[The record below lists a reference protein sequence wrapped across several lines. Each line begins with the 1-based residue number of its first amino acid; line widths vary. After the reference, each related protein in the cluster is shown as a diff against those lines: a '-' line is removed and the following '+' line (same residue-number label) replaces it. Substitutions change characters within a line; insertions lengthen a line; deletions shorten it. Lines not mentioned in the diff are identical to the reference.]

1 MRIKVLGTRG
11 EVEPSSPYHAK
22 HSGVLVDGEVLF
34 DLGEREFLDLNPRVV
49 FITHLHPDHAF
60 FVNEPAEVSVPLYG
74 PEAFG
79 KNPAV
84 DIRVLEGAVD
94 FDTYRVTPIPTHH
107 SLRVKS
113 QAYLLQKGEERI
125 LYTGDMVWID
135 KRYHPLLNGLD
146 LVVTEGSFDRRGGR
160 VNRDAKTGKVYG
172 HTGVPNLV
180 RLFREFTGNIL
191 ITHFGTW
198 FYEDPRGAVR
208 KLKELGREN
217 GVNVIAGY
225 DGLEL
230 DLVKEMG
237 SPPVVTWPMPECPY
251 L

>member
-34 DLGEREFLDLNPRVV
+34 DLGEKEFLDLNPRVV

-60 FVNEPAEVSVPLYG
+60 FVNEPAEVSVPLFG
-74 PEAFG
+74 PEEFG

-84 DIRVLEGAVD
+84 NIRVLEEAVD
-94 FDTYRVTPIPTHH
+94 FDAYRVTPIPTHH

-113 QAYLLQKGEERI
+113 QAYLLQKGVEKM

-135 KRYHPLLNGLD
+135 KQYHPLLNGLD

-180 RLFREFTGNIL
+180 RLFKDFTGNIL

-208 KLKELGREN
+208 KLQELGREN
-217 GVNVIAGY
+217 GVNVIAAC
-225 DGLEL
+225 DGLEI
-230 DLVKEMG
+230 DLVKGMG
-237 SPPVVTWPMPECPY
+237 SPSVINCPTPDCPC